1 MRVPKHVIF
10 MMIMTLTIVG
20 CSNTNEA
27 NEQSNGKDNPLDPTT
42 NQTNDTE
49 LHDKLGYVKYSKKE
63 LDNSTAED
71 KELTVDSNE
80 MADKISR
87 IILHNKEFTQV
98 ATLVTDQEVLIAYAK
113 RDEADE
119 EKAEM
124 IAKQSATAVIPSYF
138 EVYASDNKALIQ
150 EIESLH
156 NSSVSNNDYSNTL
169 ERIIDKMENPENDS

>member
-10 MMIMTLTIVG
+10 MLIMTLTIVG

-42 NQTNDTE
+42 NQTNDPE

-71 KELTVDSNE
+71 KELTVDRNE